1 MRPEM
6 QRLPFA
12 MLSTTDLACSRGE
25 RRLFAGL
32 SFTIEAGGWL
42 HVGGENG
49 SGKTTLLRTLAGL
62 SPADAGRVSWRGS
75 QVGPDDSG
83 FRRSLLYLGHQA
95 ALKDEL
101 TPRENLRLGLA
112 IDGFAAN
119 DAALVEALA
128 CAGLAGCED
137 LAVRHLSAGQK
148 RRVLLARVLLR
159 PADLWVLDEPFNALD
174 SDGCHLLGSLLADHL
189 AVGGVAVLT
198 SHQPV
203 PLRGG
208 QELTL

>member
-1 MRPEM
+1 
-6 QRLPFA
+6 
-12 MLSTTDLACSRGE
+12 MLSATELACSRGE

-32 SFTIEAGGWL
+32 SFALDAGEWL
-42 HVGGENG
+42 HVRGENG

-62 SPADAGRVSWRGS
+62 SPADAGRVRWRGAD
-75 QVGPDDSG
+75 VGSDDTG
-83 FRRSLLYLGHQA
+83 YRRSLLYLGHQA

-101 TPRENLRLGLA
+101 TARENLRIGLA
-112 IDGFAAN
+112 IDGFAAD

-128 CAGLAGCED
+128 CAGLEGCED

-148 RRVLLARVLLR
+148 RRVLLARMLLR

-174 SDGCHLLGSLLADHL
+174 SGACELLGSLLADHL
-189 AVGGVAVLT
+189 AAGGVSVLT

>member
-1 MRPEM
+1 VNALDFLGRTAVVTGGAAGIGLAVA
-6 QRLPFA
+6 QRLA
-12 MLSTTDLACSRGE
+12 A
-25 RRLFAGL
+25 
-32 SFTIEAGGWL
+32 
-42 HVGGENG
+42 
-49 SGKTTLLRTLAGL
+49 SGAT
-62 SPADAGRVSWRGS
+62 V
-75 QVGPDDSG
+75 
-83 FRRSLLYLGHQA
+83 
-95 ALKDEL
+95 ALWD
-101 TPRENLRLGLA
+101 R
-112 IDGFAAN
+112 D

-148 RRVLLARVLLR
+148 RRVLLARMLMR